1 MHEQLVTD
9 QKHSKM
15 THANKNVLKN
25 NETMQPI
32 TALNRLGTPS
42 ILFKKLDE
50 NDETAIFCKFWSKG
64 GYFEDKFTINT

>member
-1 MHEQLVTD
+1 MQTLK
-9 QKHSKM
+9 QKCIK
-15 THANKNVLKN
+15 KYKKGWPN

-64 GYFEDKFTINT
+64 GYFEDAEI